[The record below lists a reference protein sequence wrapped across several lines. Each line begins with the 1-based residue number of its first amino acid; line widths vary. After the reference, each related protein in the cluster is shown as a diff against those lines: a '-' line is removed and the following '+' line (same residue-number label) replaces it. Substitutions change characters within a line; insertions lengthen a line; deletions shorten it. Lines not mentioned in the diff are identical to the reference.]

1 MFNLDLEKAEDPEI
15 KLPNLLNHRKSK
27 RIPEKASTSASLTT
41 LKLLTVWITANCGKF
56 LEMKKPDHLTCLL
69 RNLYAGQVAIIRI
82 GHGTMGWF

>member
-41 LKLLTVWITANCGKF
+41 LKLLTVWITTNCVKF
-56 LEMKKPDHLTCLL
+56 LE
-69 RNLYAGQVAIIRI
+69 I
-82 GHGTMGWF
+82 GY

>member
-41 LKLLTVWITANCGKF
+41 LKLLIVWITRNCGKF
-56 LEMKKPDHLTCLL
+56 
-69 RNLYAGQVAIIRI
+69 
-82 GHGTMGWF
+82 